1 MKYAEALQKRK
12 LEVENLSKGI
22 QKKIEELHYLNDA
35 YNNLDSEGVED
46 EESKKNL
53 EDIQEKISSLDESI
67 ADFIYAF
74 DSEKYQ
80 KQLES
85 MAKTRAKRK
94 NAGGDVQ
101 ESVPVKASALNYKVA
116 VLVPVAPVSPVAP
129 AVSTIT
135 VPVEN
140 VVAAQVAP
148 IEVKEPV
155 QERAVESVY
164 DKLEDLKKSVHIDT
178 ANFKTRQRVEE
189 EEEEEQEEDIEVQ
202 EEEFDKHSDTTP
214 KKMSTGL
221 ILMGVGAFFLTWGA
235 VNFFKSRR

>member
-1 MKYAEALQKRK
+1 MKYNEALQKRK

-53 EDIQEKISSLDESI
+53 EEIQEKISSLDESI

-74 DSEKYQ
+74 DAEKYQ

-116 VLVPVAPVSPVAP
+116 VLAPSPVAP
-129 AVSTIT
+129 APVAPAP
-135 VPVEN
+135 VVEN

-148 IEVKEPV
+148 TEVKEPV

-189 EEEEEQEEDIEVQ
+189 EEQDIEVQ
-202 EEEFDKHSDTTP
+202 EEEEFEKHSDTTP

>member
-1 MKYAEALQKRK
+1 MKYTEALKERK

-35 YNNLDSEGVED
+35 YSNLDSEGID
-46 EESKKNL
+46 EESQKNL
-53 EDIQEKISSLDESI
+53 EEIQEKISSLDESI

-74 DSEKYQ
+74 DAEKYQ

-94 NAGGDVQ
+94 NVATEGA
-101 ESVPVKASALNYKVA
+101 EVKVE
-116 VLVPVAPVSPVAP
+116 APVIEVESAPV
-129 AVSTIT
+129 V
-135 VPVEN
+135 
-140 VVAAQVAP
+140 VAP
-148 IEVKEPV
+148 IVTAPKPEQVQVKEPV
-155 QERAVESVY
+155 KEERAVESVY
-164 DKLEDLKKSVHIDT
+164 DKLDDLKKSVHIDT
-178 ANFKTRQRVEE
+178 ANFKTKERVQQVQQDDVEE
-189 EEEEEQEEDIEVQ
+189 VES
-202 EEEFDKHSDTTP
+202 EEEFEKHSDTTP

>member
-1 MKYAEALQKRK
+1 MKYNEALQKRK

-53 EDIQEKISSLDESI
+53 EEIQEKISSLDESI

-94 NAGGDVQ
+94 NAGG
-101 ESVPVKASALNYKVA
+101 EAPVA
-116 VLVPVAPVSPVAP
+116 VAPIVTTSPVAPVVTTLVAP
-129 AVSTIT
+129 VVETIAAA
-135 VPVEN
+135 PVETIAVAPVVTEKISE
-140 VVAAQVAP
+140 VVAQ
-148 IEVKEPV
+148 PV

-189 EEEEEQEEDIEVQ
+189 EEQDIEVQ
-202 EEEFDKHSDTTP
+202 EEEEFEKHSDTTP

>member
-1 MKYAEALQKRK
+1 MKYTEALQKRK

-35 YNNLDSEGVED
+35 YSNLDSEGID
-46 EESKKNL
+46 EESQKNL
-53 EDIQEKISSLDESI
+53 EEIQEKISSLDESI

-74 DSEKYQ
+74 DAEKYQ

-94 NAGGDVQ
+94 NVATEGA
-101 ESVPVKASALNYKVA
+101 EVKVE
-116 VLVPVAPVSPVAP
+116 APVIEVESAPV
-129 AVSTIT
+129 V
-135 VPVEN
+135 
-140 VVAAQVAP
+140 VAP
-148 IEVKEPV
+148 IVTAPKPEQVQVKEPV
-155 QERAVESVY
+155 KEERAVESVY
-164 DKLEDLKKSVHIDT
+164 DKLDDLKKSVHIDT
-178 ANFKTRQRVEE
+178 ANFKTKERVQQVQQDDVEE
-189 EEEEEQEEDIEVQ
+189 VES
-202 EEEFDKHSDTTP
+202 EEEFEKHSDTTP

>member
-94 NAGGDVQ
+94 NAGGEIAPIVTTT
-101 ESVPVKASALNYKVA
+101 
-116 VLVPVAPVSPVAP
+116 PVAPVVTTLVAPVVTNPVAP
-129 AVSTIT
+129 VETIAVA
-135 VPVEN
+135 PVVTEKVSE
-140 VVAAQVAP
+140 VVAQKP
-148 IEVKEPV
+148 EPV

-189 EEEEEQEEDIEVQ
+189 EEQEQDIEVE

>member
-1 MKYAEALQKRK
+1 MKYNEALQKRK

-53 EDIQEKISSLDESI
+53 EEIEEKISSLDESI

-74 DSEKYQ
+74 DAEKYQ

-94 NAGGDVQ
+94 NVGG
-101 ESVPVKASALNYKVA
+101 EAPVA
-116 VLVPVAPVSPVAP
+116 VAPIVTTSPVAPVVTTIVAPVVTTPVAP
-129 AVSTIT
+129 VETIAVAPVVTEK
-135 VPVEN
+135 VPE
-140 VVAAQVAP
+140 VVAQKP
-148 IEVKEPV
+148 EPV
-155 QERAVESVY
+155 QERGVESVY

-189 EEEEEQEEDIEVQ
+189 EEQDIEVQ
-202 EEEFDKHSDTTP
+202 EEEEFEKHSDTTP

>member
-101 ESVPVKASALNYKVA
+101 ESVPV
-116 VLVPVAPVSPVAP
+116 LVPVAPISVAPVAP
-129 AVSTIT
+129 APVVSTIT

-189 EEEEEQEEDIEVQ
+189 EEEQEEDIEVQ

>member
-1 MKYAEALQKRK
+1 MKYTEALQKRK
-12 LEVENLSKGI
+12 LEVENLSKGV

-35 YNNLDSEGVED
+35 YNNLDSEGID
-46 EESKKNL
+46 EESQKNL
-53 EDIQEKISSLDESI
+53 EEIQEKISSLDESI

-94 NAGGDVQ
+94 NAGGEVQ
-101 ESVPVKASALNYKVA
+101 ESAP
-116 VLVPVAPVSPVAP
+116 VLVPVASVPTAQVVVP
-129 AVSTIT
+129 TTT

-148 IEVKEPV
+148 VVDVKEPV

-178 ANFKTRQRVEE
+178 ANFKTRQRV